1 MSHRDT
7 PILHKSGKSFGTSTS
22 HWNPNCSSNISTTVF
37 SRFQL
42 RVRPALIAVLCA
54 FALPAATLEQLSL
67 NQLSQSATSIVR
79 ATVADSY
86 TTVINSTVYTHYT
99 LRVAEAWKGV
109 PAAEVLVP
117 GGISGNLRQAFPGI
131 PQLSPG
137 SEYVLFLWKSSSTGI
152 THLVGLS
159 QGLFQVARQADGSA
173 LATRAQIGEMMLDA
187 SGKKVADRAITLV
200 LSDMRT
206 RVHLA
211 TSQAVLR

>member
-1 MSHRDT
+1 M
-7 PILHKSGKSFGTSTS
+7 
-22 HWNPNCSSNISTTVF
+22 
-37 SRFQL
+37 
-42 RVRPALIAVLCA
+42 
-54 FALPAATLEQLSL
+54 
-67 NQLSQSATSIVR
+67 
-79 ATVADSY
+79 
-86 TTVINSTVYTHYT
+86 
-99 LRVAEAWKGV
+99 AEALKGV

-200 LSDMRT
+200 LTDMRT
-206 RVHLA
+206 RVHLT
-211 TSQAVLR
+211 TSQAVLK